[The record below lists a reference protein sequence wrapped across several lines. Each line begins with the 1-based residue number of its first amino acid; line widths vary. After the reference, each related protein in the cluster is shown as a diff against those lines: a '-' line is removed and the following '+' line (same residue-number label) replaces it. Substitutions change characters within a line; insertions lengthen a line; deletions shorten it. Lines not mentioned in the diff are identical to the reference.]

1 MQQYVIIAYDGK
13 DAAAIDRR
21 MAARPEHLEGVKA
34 LKALGNYVKG
44 GAILDNMGK
53 MIGSVM
59 MVNFKTRQDLD
70 LWLAREP
77 YVIHNV
83 WKEIEIRPFKVA
95 EV

>member
-13 DAAAIDRR
+13 DEAAIDRR

-34 LKALGNYVKG
+34 LKAYGNYVKG

-70 LWLAREP
+70 LWLTREP

>member
-1 MQQYVIIAYDGK
+1 
-13 DAAAIDRR
+13 
-21 MAARPEHLEGVKA
+21 
-34 LKALGNYVKG
+34 
-44 GAILDNMGK
+44 
-53 MIGSVM
+53 VM

-70 LWLAREP
+70 LWLTREP